1 MTENRNFKR
10 RVRAR
15 AAKTG
20 ESYTTARLH
29 LRDAEAT
36 GALRQAKSLRLA
48 VVQSAYLDDP
58 RAPAALRHA
67 GEGIRQLMRQA
78 HRAGARV
85 VHFPEGATCFPNKR
99 IMSSIGPRDIGPS
112 DWHRFEWA
120 VLREELDA
128 IRMLARELGLWT
140 VLGSVHKLTEPH
152 RPHNS
157 LYVISDKGTI
167 ATRYDERM
175 LSNTK
180 ISFMYTPGTIPL
192 TFEVDGIR
200 FGCALGIECHFP
212 EIFLEYERLNVD
224 CVLFSTSGGALANDL
239 AFAAEVQGHASSN
252 RYWASFAVLAQPGLT
267 APSGIVAPDGQ
278 WVTRCVGD
286 GASMAIADIG
296 NDPDDPARPWRRQ
309 ARGGIY
315 DPHVV
320 SDDPR
325 SSRRDMF

>member
-20 ESYTTARLH
+20 ESYTTALMH
-29 LRDAEAT
+29 LRDAKT
-36 GALRQAKSLRLA
+36 TDTPPHSKSLRLA
-48 VVQSAYLDDP
+48 VAQSSYFDDP
-58 RAPAALRHA
+58 RDAAALRLA
-67 GEGIRQLMRQA
+67 GEEIRHLMREA

-99 IMSSIGPRDIGPS
+99 IMSATGPHEIGPS
-112 DWHRFEWA
+112 DWRRFDWA

-128 IRMLARELGLWT
+128 TRVLARELGLWT
-140 VLGSVHKLTEPH
+140 ILGAVHRLTEPH

-157 LYVISDKGTI
+157 LYVISDKG
-167 ATRYDERM
+167 AVVTRYDERM

-180 ISFMYTPGTIPL
+180 ISFMYTPGAAPQ
-192 TFEVDGIR
+192 TFEVDGVR

-212 EIFLEYERLNVD
+212 ELFIEYERLNVD
-224 CVLFSTSGGALANDL
+224 CVLFSTTGGSLPNDL

-252 RYWASFAVLAQPGLT
+252 RYWASFAVLAQPGLA
-267 APSGIVAPDGQ
+267 APSGIVSPDGQ
-278 WVTRCVGD
+278 WAVRCTADGPSFAVTEIGTDPGD
-286 GASMAIADIG
+286 L
-296 NDPDDPARPWRRQ
+296 ARPWRRQ

-315 DPHVV
+315 DPHTV
-320 SDDPR
+320 DGDPR
-325 SSRRDMF
+325 SNSRDMF

>member
-15 AAKTG
+15 VAKTG
-20 ESYTTARLH
+20 ESYTTALMH
-29 LRDAEAT
+29 LRHAAAEET
-36 GALRQAKSLRLA
+36 PLQPKSLRLA
-48 VVQSAYLDDP
+48 VAQSGYFDDP
-58 RAPAALRHA
+58 RHAAALRLA
-67 GEGIRQLMRQA
+67 GEGIRRLMREA
-78 HRAGARV
+78 HLAGARV

-99 IMSSIGPRDIGPS
+99 IMSAIGPREIGVS
-112 DWHRFEWA
+112 DWRRFDWA

-128 IRMLARELGLWT
+128 IRSLARDLSLWT

-157 LYVISDKGTI
+157 LYVISDKGTV

-180 ISFMYTPGTIPL
+180 VSFMYTPGTIPL
-192 TFEVDGIR
+192 TFEVDGVR

-325 SSRRDMF
+325 SSSRDMF